1 MSIYTSSNYEIFKTS
16 AAVAISHIIRL
27 NIQLIPLFVEK
38 LMVKNLVSALIED
51 QPRVQQAFLTIILYM
66 FLSESRFS
74 LQMTEDRQFLA
85 NLISSF
91 ESSTIVIRAKAV
103 LVCYFTIK
111 TNPKSLIRLSELK
124 LFTILE
130 KLVRD
135 SYKFVQNCM
144 CHLIELLGE
153 VALQGLKNQ
162 YEDLKKGLRNNLM
175 QTVLLIV
182 NSTACSLKLP
192 YQALLKTFSE
202 ILNLFGST
210 GSAESLQQVLTVL
223 ESLIIHTKCLF
234 SNSEFII
241 STVLP
246 ILLNTRQSQDN
257 DIRFRC
263 LKIFSD
269 ILIPFIYE
277 ESIYDPTFLSKPS
290 TKSIN
295 DLISLMVLP
304 IFSELLQDIDPI
316 PLYSLKLLSA
326 ILDRCMAF
334 TTIIKKLKLVPTII
348 QNFQGGNPK
357 LNLHLISVVK
367 KIIDS
372 HEHSLEELGE
382 IGLIEKV
389 SSVMR
394 VIQEQDWC
402 VDKMLDILYELLCLT
417 AETLKTK
424 RSDYSVLKITEPLCE
439 NFVSCT
445 KILSFINEPVTF
457 I

>member
-1 MSIYTSSNYEIFKTS
+1 
-16 AAVAISHIIRL
+16 
-27 NIQLIPLFVEK
+27 
-38 LMVKNLVSALIED
+38 
-51 QPRVQQAFLTIILYM
+51 
-66 FLSESRFS
+66 
-74 LQMTEDRQFLA
+74 
-85 NLISSF
+85 
-91 ESSTIVIRAKAV
+91 
-103 LVCYFTIK
+103 
-111 TNPKSLIRLSELK
+111 
-124 LFTILE
+124 
-130 KLVRD
+130 
-135 SYKFVQNCM
+135 
-144 CHLIELLGE
+144 
-153 VALQGLKNQ
+153 
-162 YEDLKKGLRNNLM
+162 
-175 QTVLLIV
+175 
-182 NSTACSLKLP
+182 
-192 YQALLKTFSE
+192 
-202 ILNLFGST
+202 
-210 GSAESLQQVLTVL
+210 
-223 ESLIIHTKCLF
+223 
-234 SNSEFII
+234 
-241 STVLP
+241 
-246 ILLNTRQSQDN
+246 
-257 DIRFRC
+257 
-263 LKIFSD
+263 
-269 ILIPFIYE
+269 
-277 ESIYDPTFLSKPS
+277 
-290 TKSIN
+290 
-295 DLISLMVLP
+295 MVLP